1 MKKLLIKKQGYK
13 EAEITKSNQFYNL
26 DLYLDEDGITRVG
39 EKLDKLN
46 LNKECKH
53 PIVLPKGSHISRL
66 ITTWCYKKL
75 VTQGQV

>member
-13 EAEITKSNQFYNL
+13 ESEITKSNQFYNL

-53 PIVLPKGSHISRL
+53 PIVLPKGSHISKL
-66 ITTWCYKKL
+66 ISTWCHKKL